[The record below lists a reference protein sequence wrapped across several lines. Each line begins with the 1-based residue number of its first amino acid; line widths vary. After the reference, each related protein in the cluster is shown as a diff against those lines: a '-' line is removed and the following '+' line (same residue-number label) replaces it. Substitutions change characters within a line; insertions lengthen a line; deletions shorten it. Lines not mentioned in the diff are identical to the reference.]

1 MGLDQQA
8 LDILRDLDSDGSQ
21 GVFAQLVDA
30 YIGDAANLLANIKT
44 ALAEK
49 DAVSL
54 KRHAHTLK
62 STSASLGASRVSQIA
77 TEIETI
83 AKSGELSSCALF
95 YNALLAEH
103 AVAVNELKAECA
115 AVKQPVH
122 V

>member
-83 AKSGELSSCALF
+83 AKSGELSACALF

>member
-8 LDILRDLDSDGSQ
+8 LDILRDLDSDGTQ

-83 AKSGELSSCALF
+83 AKSGELSACALF

-103 AVAVNELKAECA
+103 AVAANELKAECA